1 MLQVKNLVKRYTTKG
16 ETVTALD
23 HVSVDFPEKGMVFLL
38 GKSGSGKSTRLNVSG
53 GLDSP
58 DEGEVI
64 VKGKSSKDFSKS
76 DFDSYRNTYLGF
88 IFQEYNILNELTVAE
103 NVALALELQGKPR
116 EKSLVDSILEQVDLK
131 GLGDRRP
138 NTLSGGQ
145 KQRVAI
151 ARALVKDPEI
161 IMADEPTGA
170 LDSAT
175 GAQVFDTLK
184 KLSAEK
190 LVVVVSHDREFA
202 ERYADRIIE
211 LKDGRIVSD
220 MSRSGEET
228 FGENLIEGEQSL
240 TVACGTALSD
250 EEAQKVVSFLKRH
263 KGSLLISAQ
272 EEAAIERKAVF
283 AETQAEEKPREEDTS
298 NFIRSKFPMR
308 YAVKMGLSGLKF
320 KPVRLV
326 FTTLLATIAFIVF
339 GIFST
344 LVTYNEQEVCATTL
358 NSSDFVAAVLQKKG
372 CRYSNSAQSDSAIP
386 YFPINLTQKLH
397 FDEHDIAIIEE
408 EHPEMNFVPV
418 LDLGL
423 APFELRSSM
432 QGTGDASY
440 GSTEYYSNTHILNGF
455 ARASDIQSK
464 TPFVLK
470 EGRWPQ
476 SATPDRSEVVISTA
490 LFEAFCCYGYNAP
503 SDETPQA
510 VKSFSDLDGKLIV
523 ATAGATRVY
532 LKVVGLLDTGEDFSA
547 YDGLKDGS
555 MAEEGID
562 LKDAKEQFAKI
573 FRYSFS
579 SLGIVADSFYE
590 ENKDVDYAPMTYEA
604 AMLEVRR
611 GGWKTK
617 YYEDAEN
624 SVLYAGLYSTL
635 NVDRKA
641 RCTTLM
647 SYQRMIDEERD
658 VYYFTPYDF
667 TWDIAAGERLLTK
680 MLPIVGPVAGILAL
694 FSALLLFNFI
704 SASINAKKKD
714 IGVLRAVGARGIDVF
729 KIFMVEGLAITLVSF
744 VLGCLGSLAACS
756 IANAFML
763 DRKVLTYP
771 FFLFGWANML
781 IVLAVAIVTAAVA
794 TTVPVFLTVRKKPV
808 EAIRAI

>member
-1 MLQVKNLVKRYTTKG
+1 
-16 ETVTALD
+16 
-23 HVSVDFPEKGMVFLL
+23 
-38 GKSGSGKSTRLNVSG
+38 
-53 GLDSP
+53 
-58 DEGEVI
+58 
-64 VKGKSSKDFSKS
+64 
-76 DFDSYRNTYLGF
+76 
-88 IFQEYNILNELTVAE
+88 
-103 NVALALELQGKPR
+103 
-116 EKSLVDSILEQVDLK
+116 
-131 GLGDRRP
+131 
-138 NTLSGGQ
+138 
-145 KQRVAI
+145 
-151 ARALVKDPEI
+151 
-161 IMADEPTGA
+161 
-170 LDSAT
+170 
-175 GAQVFDTLK
+175 
-184 KLSAEK
+184 
-190 LVVVVSHDREFA
+190 
-202 ERYADRIIE
+202 
-211 LKDGRIVSD
+211 

-604 AMLEVRR
+604 AMLEVR
-611 GGWKTK
+611 
-617 YYEDAEN
+617 
-624 SVLYAGLYSTL
+624 
-635 NVDRKA
+635 
-641 RCTTLM
+641 
-647 SYQRMIDEERD
+647 D